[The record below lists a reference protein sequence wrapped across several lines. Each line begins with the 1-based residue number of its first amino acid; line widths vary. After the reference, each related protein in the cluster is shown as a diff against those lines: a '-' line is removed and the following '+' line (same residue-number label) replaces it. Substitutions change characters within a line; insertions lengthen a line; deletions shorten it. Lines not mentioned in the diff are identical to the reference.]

1 MLKPLL
7 LKPLMLTV
15 AAVFSVASLPVFSM
29 VTEEAKRS
37 DGSEITYYLTG
48 RDSDHLLVLIQG
60 SDCNSVFHNNN
71 INDYFSQVMAGADIL
86 TVEKYGIDNGLSW
99 NTDPQR
105 TDCPDTYL
113 KQDSPL
119 QRVDDYLTVLD
130 KLDQDN
136 RYSQIILLGGSEGA
150 LVANLL
156 AAKSDKVT
164 AVVALN
170 GGGRFFI
177 DDVLYNMQ
185 SQMPAQA
192 FSEAEQGFRQFA
204 EAVLQSNEMDTAV
217 SGHGFKWWKAMLTA
231 DQQQILQTI
240 DVPVLLIQSE
250 EDTNVDP
257 HAFESMVRALKKTAP
272 HIQPHTYAGL
282 DHAFNDAQGQSQVE
296 RVLADIK
303 AWIGGRVQAKN

>member
-7 LKPLMLTV
+7 FVVT
-15 AAVFSVASLPVFSM
+15 AVCSVVPSPVLSR
-29 VTEEAKRS
+29 VTEELRRS
-37 DGSEITYYLTG
+37 DGSDITYYLSG
-48 RDSDHLLVLIQG
+48 RGSDRLLVLIQG

-71 INDYFSQVMAGADIL
+71 INGNFSRVMDDADIL

-105 TDCPDTYL
+105 ADCPDAYL
-113 KQDSPL
+113 KQDSPS
-119 QRVDDYLTVLD
+119 QRVADYLTVLD

-136 RYSQIILLGGSEGA
+136 RYSQIVLLGGSEGA

-156 AAKSDKVT
+156 AAKSDKV
-164 AVVALN
+164 AGVVALN

-185 SQMPAQA
+185 SQMSPQA

-272 HIQPHTYAGL
+272 HIQPRTYAGL

-296 RVLADIK
+296 RVLDDIK
-303 AWIGGRVQAKN
+303 VWIGGGAQAKN

>member
-7 LKPLMLTV
+7 FVVT
-15 AAVFSVASLPVFSM
+15 AVCSVVPSPVLSR
-29 VTEEAKRS
+29 VTEELRRS
-37 DGSEITYYLTG
+37 DGSDITYYLSG
-48 RDSDHLLVLIQG
+48 RGSDRLLVLIQG
-60 SDCNSVFHNNN
+60 SDCNSVFHNQN
-71 INDYFSQVMAGADIL
+71 INDNFSRVMDDADTL

-105 TDCPDTYL
+105 ADCPDAYL
-113 KQDSPL
+113 KQDSPS
-119 QRVDDYLTVLD
+119 QRVADYLTVLD

-136 RYSQIILLGGSEGA
+136 RYSQIVLLEGSEGA

-164 AVVALN
+164 GVVALN

-185 SQMPAQA
+185 SQMSPQA

-272 HIQPHTYAGL
+272 HIQPRTYAGL

-296 RVLADIK
+296 RVLDDIK
-303 AWIGGRVQAKN
+303 VWIGSGAQAKN